1 MVHIN
6 PVQGWFGVL
15 VMDFKDKHASH
26 RARDENRLAVF
37 VNNAEWFY
45 RAEEQESQWVG

>member
-6 PVQGWFGVL
+6 PVQGWFGVF
-15 VMDFKDKHASH
+15 VMDFKDKHASQ

-37 VNNAEWFY
+37 VNSAEGFC
-45 RAEEQESQWVG
+45 RPEEQESQWVG